1 MLLSRVT
8 HRLCV
13 GHLDARAAETFSTNV
28 GTCNF
33 GNLYYKSALPDKR
46 LLCRCDKTKG
56 YMSSGGTCTQSEA
69 FSPTHFPTWAAVM
82 IPVIAIATI
91 VILWRCF
98 KCMRRRPKQAHI
110 ESLGLLQPSSRVAN
124 TGDVG
129 MSRQT
134 VPDAAVH
141 STIEL
146 GDIHTTEEADNSHV
160 KSSNVIDAR
169 PAVAIEM
176 ESTAAGRS
184 NT

>member
-1 MLLSRVT
+1 
-8 HRLCV
+8 
-13 GHLDARAAETFSTNV
+13 
-28 GTCNF
+28 
-33 GNLYYKSALPDKR
+33 
-46 LLCRCDKTKG
+46 
-56 YMSSGGTCTQSEA
+56 MSSGGTCTQSEA

-98 KCMRRRPKQAHI
+98 RCMRRRPKQAHI

-141 STIEL
+141 STI
-146 GDIHTTEEADNSHV
+146 ADSSHDT
-160 KSSNVIDAR
+160 SSDVIDAR
-169 PAVAIEM
+169 PTVAIEM
-176 ESTAAGRS
+176 EGTAAGTS